1 MDAII
6 FGGGEERYLVKGV
19 PLSLFTVSC
28 NLSYLNA
35 NVYFAL
41 DDQIINQLIHKK
53 VKAIFLTYR
62 MYEKYSDNPSA
73 GFFLLDEDKLW
84 NRPQGFSTGLLA
96 ICTLNNWGFDR
107 IFLSGFSFDKPNS
120 SIDKLGTVLTSQE
133 MRKLHVVSESF
144 EHSIINSITK
154 EEFYERTKTKR
165 TT

>member
-6 FGGGEERYLVKGV
+6 FGGGEERDLVKGV
-19 PLSLFTVSC
+19 PLSLFTASC

-41 DDQIINQLIHKK
+41 DEPIIRELFRKK
-53 VKAIFLTYR
+53 VKAVFMTYKN
-62 MYEKYSDNPSA
+62 YEKFCETSPCC
-73 GFFLLDEDKLW
+73 FLLDEDNLW

-133 MRKLHVVSESF
+133 MRRLHVISESF
-144 EHSIINSITK
+144 EHGIINSITK
-154 EEFYERTKTKR
+154 EEFYERTKIKR